1 MNEMLSRKEAKI
13 RQRLRNDL
21 PHYAKRCL
29 NIRTKVGDLS
39 PLLFNRS
46 QQLLHDRA
54 EAQLKSIGRVRLLVL
69 KGRQMGASTYIE
81 ARLYWKTS
89 HRRGVRAFILTH
101 RDQATQNLFTMAK
114 RFHASCPQPVRPRTG
129 ASNLHELVF
138 KDLDSGYRV
147 ATAKAPGV
155 GRSDTIQ
162 FFHGSEV
169 AFWPNAEEHIA
180 GALQAV
186 PEVDDSEVWLEST
199 ANGSGGLFYD
209 LCRAA
214 EKGAGDYEL
223 VFLPWHLDSS
233 YSRSTPK
240 GWQPPVAFEAYGRR
254 HELSPEQVYWA
265 YCKNA
270 ELAMATRT
278 APEEFCWKFKQ
289 EYPGS
294 IQEAFQSDSGASFVS
309 SEMIEKARLTEL
321 PEPGPVVPLVL
332 GIDVARGGG
341 DFTRVIDRHGR
352 RYGHRINQRIDSR
365 DLMQIA
371 GLIARQIDR
380 IKPDRAFVDATGGYG
395 SAVVDRLRELG
406 FGDVVLGVEFA
417 GRASDDAVYA
427 NKRAEIWGRLRD
439 HLNEPGGCD
448 LVDDEEL
455 HRHICAPGHRFD
467 SSGRLLL
474 EAKER
479 IKARLGFSPDAGDAA
494 ALTHAEPVRREGRR
508 SAKTRTAEI
517 DERVFSE

>member
-1 MNEMLSRKEAKI
+1 MSAGLDSKEAII
-13 RQRLRNDL
+13 RRRLRDDL
-21 PHYAKRCL
+21 LHYARRCL
-29 NIRTKVGDLS
+29 KIRTKAGGATELQ
-39 PLLFNRS
+39 FNRA
-46 QQLLHDRA
+46 QQLLHKHA
-54 EAQLKSIGRVRLLVL
+54 EAQLGRIGRVRLLVL
-69 KGRQMGASTYIE
+69 KGRQMGVSTYIE

-114 RFHASCPQPVRPRTG
+114 RFHASCPRPVRPRTG

-162 FFHGSEV
+162 YFHGSEV
-169 AFWPNAEEHIA
+169 AFWPNAEEHMA

-186 PEVDDSEVWLEST
+186 PEVNDSEIWLEST

-209 LCRAA
+209 LCRSA
-214 EKGAGDYEL
+214 EKGLGDYEL
-223 VFLPWHLDSS
+223 VFLPWYLDPF
-233 YSRSTPK
+233 YRRVPPK
-240 GWQPPVAFEAYGRR
+240 NWRPPTAFESYGQR
-254 HELSPEQVYWA
+254 HQLSPDQIYWA

-278 APEEFCWKFKQ
+278 SPETFCWKFKQ

-294 IQEAFQSDSGASFVS
+294 IQEAFQSDSGASFIS
-309 SEMIEKARLTEL
+309 SEIVEKARLAQL

-332 GIDVARGGG
+332 GVDVARGGG

-371 GLIARQIDR
+371 GIVARQIER
-380 IKPDRAFVDATGGYG
+380 IQPDRVFIDATGGYG
-395 SAVVDRLRELG
+395 SAVVDRLCELG

-417 GRASDDAVYA
+417 GRANDDSVYA

-448 LVDDEEL
+448 LADDEEL

-474 EAKER
+474 EGKDK
-479 IKARLGFSPDAGDAA
+479 IKSRLGFSPDAGDAA
-494 ALTHAEPVRREGRR
+494 ALTHAEPVRKFKPRF
-508 SAKTRTAEI
+508 SAARTAEI
-517 DERVFSE
+517 DERVFSD